1 MLAHSIPFSLD
12 HPADFFAQFA
22 AAPAVF
28 ALRGADQ
35 SAEPYVSKT
44 ANLRKRLQRLLAP
57 PESQS
62 KRLNLRERTATIA
75 YSLTGSDFE
84 SVLLLYQTL
93 RQEFPETYQKRLRLR
108 PAPVVRF
115 NLENEYPR
123 AYVTT
128 RIGKMSGR
136 SLYYGP
142 FRSRAVAE
150 KFLHDSLDLFK
161 MRRCTFDLNPDPSFP
176 GCVYSEMKMCLAPC
190 FKGCTDEA
198 YAVEVARVQEYFDS
212 GGQSLLRELEAER
225 ERLSAELDFEAAAAQ
240 HAKIAKI
247 KGILSACDDICGR
260 LDRFDA
266 VILQP
271 AAEGKSISLF
281 RFHGGELLGPALVA
295 MESES
300 AEQGHV
306 EAEGVESHGAD
317 SRNKEPDTPKSE
329 DQQSATDSDN
339 SSQPTS
345 TEPLSAQTLD
355 RRIRAALESLEA
367 TGSSSAQRLGQELAI
382 LKRWYYRTHKVGEIF
397 FANDKGELPLR
408 RIARGATRVH
418 RGEKEAPLL
427 AQAEQRPLT
436 N

>member
-1 MLAHSIPFSLD
+1 MLAHSIPFSTD
-12 HPADFFAQFA
+12 HAADFFAQFA

-28 ALRGADQ
+28 ALRGAEK

-44 ANLRKRLQRLLAP
+44 TNLRKRLQRLLAP

-62 KRLNLRERTATIA
+62 KRLNLRERTATID

-93 RQEFPETYQKRLRLR
+93 RQEFPDTYQKRLRLR
-108 PAPVVRF
+108 PAPVVRL

-128 RIGKMSGR
+128 RIGKVTGR

-150 KFLHDSLDLFK
+150 KFLNDSLDLFK

-198 YAVEVARVQEYFDS
+198 YAAEVARVQEYFDS
-212 GGQSLLRELEAER
+212 SGQSLLRELEAER
-225 ERLSAELDFEAAAAQ
+225 ERLSAALDFEAAAAQ
-240 HAKIAKI
+240 HAKVAKI
-247 KGILSACDDICGR
+247 KSILSACDDICGR

-271 AAEGKSISLF
+271 SAEEKSISLF
-281 RFHGGELLGPALVA
+281 RFHGGELLGPLPVT
-295 MESES
+295 MESER
-300 AEQGHV
+300 AEPEHV
-306 EAEGVESHGAD
+306 EAEGVESKN
-317 SRNKEPDTPKSE
+317 RKSE
-329 DQQSATDSDN
+329 NLSTENQSATNNDN
-339 SSQPTS
+339 SPQPVP

-355 RRIRAALESLEA
+355 SRIRAAFESLEA
-367 TGSSSAQRLGQELAI
+367 SGSSSAQRFSQELAI

-397 FANDKGELPLR
+397 FANDKGELPVR
-408 RIARGATRVH
+408 RIARGATRVY
-418 RGEKEAPLL
+418 RGEKEVPLL
-427 AQAEQRPLT
+427 PQDEQRP
-436 N
+436 

>member
-1 MLAHSIPFSLD
+1 MLAHSIPFSPD

-28 ALRGADQ
+28 ALRGADET
-35 SAEPYVSKT
+35 AEPYVSKT
-44 ANLRKRLQRLLAP
+44 TNLRKRLQRLLAP

-62 KRLNLRERTATIA
+62 KRLNLRERTATIE

-123 AYVTT
+123 AYITT
-128 RIGKMSGR
+128 RIGKLGGR

-142 FRSRAVAE
+142 FRSRAVAD
-150 KFLHDSLDLFK
+150 KFLNDSLDLFK
-161 MRRCTFDLNPDPSFP
+161 MRRCTFDLNPDPAFP

-198 YAVEVARVQEYFDS
+198 YAAEVVRVQEYFDS

-240 HAKIAKI
+240 HAKVAKI
-247 KGILSACDDICGR
+247 KSILSACDDICGR

-266 VILQP
+266 VIVQP
-271 AAEGKSISLF
+271 SVEAKSVALF
-281 RFHGGELLGPALVA
+281 RFHGGELVGPQPVA
-295 MESES
+295 MESDATGSEGIES
-300 AEQGHV
+300 EKTEPEKKQSENRESEEQ
-306 EAEGVESHGAD
+306 A
-317 SRNKEPDTPKSE
+317 TPIQDH
-329 DQQSATDSDN
+329 DQPQAA
-339 SSQPTS
+339 QP
-345 TEPLSAQTLD
+345 EPLSAQTLD
-355 RRIRAALESLEA
+355 SRIRAALELLVSD
-367 TGSSSAQRLGQELAI
+367 GNSSAQRFSQELAI

-397 FANDKGELPLR
+397 FANDRGELPLR
-408 RIARGATRVH
+408 RIARGAMRVY
-418 RGEKEAPLL
+418 RGEKETPVLPTVK
-427 AQAEQRPLT
+427 EQQPHET
-436 N
+436 